1 MVKLQFILIITLSFF
16 SSCKQDYENIT
27 SESLKIRWDNNSEI
41 QNYLKLNTTYINF
54 LLSNFRG
61 NESESNVVELMLIGQ
76 EIASNNTPLKTDK
89 ERLALK
95 YYELTVARSNQ
106 GKKAINS
113 DNLINSNKEFYLN
126 YIAEHSPTPV
136 HKLK

>member
-95 YYELTVARSNQ
+95 YYELT
-106 GKKAINS
+106 I
-113 DNLINSNKEFYLN
+113 LF
-126 YIAEHSPTPV
+126 
-136 HKLK
+136 KLYC